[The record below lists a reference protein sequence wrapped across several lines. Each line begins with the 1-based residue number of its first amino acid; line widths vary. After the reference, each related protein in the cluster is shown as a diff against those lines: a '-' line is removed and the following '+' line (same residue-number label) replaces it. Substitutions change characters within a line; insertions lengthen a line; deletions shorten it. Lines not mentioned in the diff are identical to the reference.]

1 MKCLTK
7 KLTASAV
14 MGGCLLAAT
23 SSWGIQFNLHADKFT
38 KTLPGGQQV
47 EMWGFGLNN
56 GPASVPGPTL
66 TLGPNLIGVVETTI
80 VIYLTNNLAVPISL
94 VIPGQNGFV
103 RDGVHSTF
111 TDSQGRTRARS
122 FVKETQPGQVGRYE
136 WTNAV
141 PGTFLYQ
148 SGSHA
153 ALQVQ
158 MGLYGALKRL
168 AATGQAYPGTPYAG
182 DVTWIFGE
190 LDLDVHEAVRTNAYD
205 TVIKSMIHTR
215 PDVYLLNGDPYEVA
229 TLPATTGTGNTVVR
243 MLNACYDERVVVFNG
258 RHLQVVAEDGRKYP
272 YPKFENA
279 VQLPALQTRDALL
292 PRPSPEVKVY
302 DRRFMMAR

>member
-38 KTLPGGQQV
+38 KNFNGQPV
-47 EMWGFGLNN
+47 EMWGFGLNTAA
-56 GPASVPGPTL
+56 ASVPGPTL
-66 TLGPNLIGVVETTI
+66 TVGPNLLGVIDTTI
-80 VIYLTNNLAVPISL
+80 VIYLTNNLDVPISL

-103 RDGVHSTF
+103 RDAAHSTF
-111 TDSQGRTRARS
+111 VDSQGRTRARS
-122 FVKETQPGQVGRYE
+122 FVKETLPGQVGRYE

-141 PGTFLYQ
+141 AGTFLYH

-168 AATGQAYPGTPYAG
+168 AASGQAYPGTPIVAENIF
-182 DVTWIFGE
+182 TFGE
-190 LDLDVHEAVRTNAYD
+190 LDLDVHEAVRTNGYE
-205 TVIKSMIHTR
+205 TVIGSMIHTR
-215 PDVYLLNGDPYEVA
+215 PDVYLLNGEPYEVN
-229 TLPATTGTGNTVVR
+229 TFPAATGTGNVLLR

-258 RHLQVVAEDGRKYP
+258 QHVQVVAEDGRKYP

-292 PRPSPEVKVY
+292 PRPNPAVAIY
-302 DRRFMMAR
+302 DRRFMKAR